1 MRTQTIRYGNNQ
13 RQVLDLYLSRKSQ
26 KWPDVT
32 IVFWHGGSWQGGDK
46 KTYRFLGRTF
56 SRIGYNVVIPNYRLY
71 PEVKFPAF
79 VEDGAMAIKWVATQ
93 FPKSKIVL
101 MGHSAGAH
109 IAAMLT
115 FENKYL
121 KQVGVDSNRIGGI
134 IGISGPYNFTLSPGI
149 KDVFSSS
156 PKIEWNPYDMLINP
170 KPAMLIYGERDKVV
184 AISNSE
190 DLYQKLRKL
199 GGYPLILELPIL
211 GHISILLPFI
221 IRFVGFPGLKSK
233 VKQFLEGI

>member
-1 MRTQTIRYGNNQ
+1 MKAKTYNYGDHQLQN
-13 RQVLDLYLSRKSQ
+13 LDVFSASGVHHN
-26 KWPDVT
+26 PVV
-32 IVFWHGGSWQGGDK
+32 IFWHGGSWQGGDK
-46 KTYRFLGRTF
+46 KTYRFIGRTF
-56 SRIGYNVVIPNYRLY
+56 SKLGCNVVIPNYRLY
-71 PEVKFPAF
+71 PKVKFPEF
-79 VEDGAMAIKWVATQ
+79 VEDGAMAIKWVATH